1 MNPKTASTRVP
12 SSSSAK
18 PPDAI
23 CARDLQAVV
32 FPPIAW
38 VVPRLIA
45 DGLTLLAGTPKR
57 GKSWLTLGISVAI
70 GRGAP

>member
-1 MNPKTASTRVP
+1 MSANAGAVRLPPGTRT
-12 SSSSAK
+12 
-18 PPDAI
+18 PDAI
-23 CARDLQAVV
+23 VARDLQAVV

>member
-1 MNPKTASTRVP
+1 MIFNTTAVPKRPKVTPTV
-12 SSSSAK
+12 
-18 PPDAI
+18 PDAI

-70 GRGAP
+70 GRGAA

>member
-1 MNPKTASTRVP
+1 MIVNTTAVPKRPKVTPTGP
-12 SSSSAK
+12 S
-18 PPDAI
+18 AI
-23 CARDLQAVV
+23 VARDLQALV

-57 GKSWLTLGISVAI
+57 GTSWLTLGISVAI